1 VIVFVCEELLVTKL
15 KQLRVLVINI
25 IDILIQ
31 QIDSLAILLQDNLR
45 SLDLT
50 FLIEVWNH

>member
-1 VIVFVCEELLVTKL
+1 MIVFVCEELLMTKL